1 MRVTDVGGID
11 LCVESSIS
19 VSQGRGPPR
28 DVPVALTTTVHP
40 REHLNAAVRSGR
52 YHGDKDPPLAPF
64 EARVPVKL
72 DVASW
77 LRANPGPWAIFR

>member
-28 DVPVALTTTVHP
+28 DVPVALTTTARP
-40 REHLNAAVRSGR
+40 REHANIAAR
-52 YHGDKDPPLAPF
+52 LADSP
-64 EARVPVKL
+64 ATKTRH
-72 DVASW
+72 
-77 LRANPGPWAIFR
+77 